1 ALPHPGALDAL
12 RSRLLG
18 GDHEHVTHSH
28 ELFGAGRVD
37 DDPAVGLGCDAEGE
51 TARDVGLDDTGD
63 DVHGGPLRGD
73 HEVDAH
79 RTGHLG
85 DADDGL
91 LDFAARHHHQ
101 VVELVDHHHD

>member
-1 ALPHPGALDAL
+1 
-12 RSRLLG
+12 
-18 GDHEHVTHSH
+18 
-28 ELFGAGRVD
+28 GRVD

-73 HEVDAH
+73 HEVDPH

-101 VVELVDHHHD
+101 VVELVDHHHDVREAVEALGVETALVQLLPVALDVPDLRLV